1 MPWNRRGRRL
11 PAALCP
17 VGGSR
22 RRGAAWSA
30 GGSRRRGAALATLAV
45 AAMLAAAG
53 CSSSNSSAPGAGQ
66 SPAPSGSGQAG
77 NSSGSA
83 PPGIV
88 AVTSS
93 GALVVLNSST
103 GTTERTLVSSGVV
116 GEELA
121 VSPNGSTVYFTAGSG
136 CSNEI
141 ESVPAS
147 GGTPTSIASGV
158 LPAISPDGTKLAFA
172 QEPWFVPTSCAASA
186 SLSPSAYV
194 LAVRTLSTGSQS
206 NIPMA
211 ASTPDAGL
219 PIPILYLSWAPD
231 NASVAVTMSGIQDNE
246 GWLLNIL
253 STTSAQ
259 YYLSGAGDT
268 EVPVTGSPDASRSYY
283 GEAAYLPDG
292 NLFVNRDCCQGDDP
306 VNPAPADSNLMQEIS
321 TSGSLVHQVAIG
333 IQNNE
338 HTSLSVNPTGN
349 WLLYISSSQTAISPS
364 NVPAGT
370 LYVSQGGAKPT
381 ALTTGMT
388 AAAWL

>member
-11 PAALCP
+11 PAVPCP
-17 VGGSR
+17 
-22 RRGAAWSA
+22 A
-30 GGSRRRGAALATLAV
+30 GGSRRRGTALATLAV
-45 AAMLAAAG
+45 AAVLAAAG
-53 CSSSNSSAPGAGQ
+53 CSSSNSSAPSAGHG
-66 SPAPSGSGQAG
+66 SAPSGQA
-77 NSSGSA
+77 STPSGSA

-121 VSPNGSTVYFTAGSG
+121 VSPHGSTVYFTAGSG

-141 ESVPAS
+141 ESVAVS
-147 GGTPTSIASGV
+147 GGSPTSIASGV

-186 SLSPSAYV
+186 SLSPSGYV
-194 LAVRTLSTGSQS
+194 LAVRTISSGSQS
-206 NIPMA
+206 NFPMA
-211 ASTPDAGL
+211 ASTPEAGL

-253 STTSAQ
+253 STASAQ

-268 EVPVTGSPDASRSYY
+268 GVPVVGSPAASRSYY

-306 VNPAPADSNLMQEIS
+306 VNPAPAGSNVMQEIS

-333 IQNNE
+333 IQDNE
-338 HTSLSVNPTGN
+338 HTSLSVDPTGS
-349 WLLYISSSQTAISPS
+349 WLLYISSSQTATSPN
-364 NVPAGT
+364 NVPSGT
-370 LYVSQGGAKPT
+370 LYVSQGGARPT
-381 ALTTGMT
+381 TLTTGMM

>member
-1 MPWNRRGRRL
+1 MPWNRPGRGRRQ
-11 PAALCP
+11 AAPLS
-17 VGGSR
+17 VSGSR
-22 RRGAAWSA
+22 HRGAV
-30 GGSRRRGAALATLAV
+30 LATLAV

-53 CSSSNSSAPGAGQ
+53 CSSNSSTPSAGHT
-66 SPAPSGSGQAG
+66 PAPSGSGQA
-77 NSSGSA
+77 SPSGPAS
-83 PPGIV
+83 PGIV

-103 GTTERTLVSSGVV
+103 GTTERTLVPSGVV

-121 VSPNGSTVYFTAGSG
+121 VSPNGNTVYFTAGSG

-141 ESVPAS
+141 ESVPVS
-147 GGTPTSIASGV
+147 GGPPTSIASGV

-206 NIPMA
+206 NFPMA

-231 NASVAVTMSGIQDNE
+231 NSSVAVTMSGIQDNE

-253 STTSAQ
+253 STASAQ
-259 YYLSGAGDT
+259 YYLSGSGDT

-333 IQNNE
+333 IQDNE
-338 HTSLSVNPTGN
+338 HTSLSVDPSGN
-349 WLLYISSSQTAISPS
+349 WLLYISSSQTGISPN
-364 NVPAGT
+364 NVPSGT
-370 LYVSQGGAKPT
+370 LYVSQGGARPT
-381 ALTTGMT
+381 ALTTGMM

>member
-1 MPWNRRGRRL
+1 MPCNRRGRRL
-11 PAALCP
+11 PAAPGP
-17 VGGSR
+17 VGGAR
-22 RRGAAWSA
+22 RRRAACSA
-30 GGSRRRGAALATLAV
+30 GGSRRWGAALATLAV
-45 AAMLAAAG
+45 AAVLAAAG
-53 CSSSNSSAPGAGQ
+53 CSSPNSSAPSAAN
-66 SPAPSGSGQAG
+66 SSAPSGSG
-77 NSSGSA
+77 STPSGSSA
-83 PPGIV
+83 PGIV

-141 ESVPAS
+141 ESVPVS

-194 LAVRTLSTGSQS
+194 LAVRTISGGSQT
-206 NIPMA
+206 NFPMA

-253 STTSAQ
+253 STASAQ

-306 VNPAPADSNLMQEIS
+306 VNSAPADSNLMQEIS
-321 TSGSLVHQVAIG
+321 TSGGLVHQVAIG
-333 IQNNE
+333 IQDNE
-338 HTSLSVNPTGN
+338 HTSLSVDPTGN
-349 WLLYISSSQTAISPS
+349 WLLYISSSQTAASPN
-364 NVPAGT
+364 NVPSGT
-370 LYVSQGGAKPT
+370 LYVSQAGAKPT